1 MANVWVGTGKVTGQQ
16 QIDQTTWYAWTFP
29 AAVDGQEGIITIM
42 ATTNDPAAEPAIE
55 SDAKQLLQD
64 NPGKLEGIADND
76 GDTGDDGGDGTVAGN
91 DGGDDGG
98 DDGDSA

>member
-1 MANVWVGTGKVTGQQ
+1 MPSVWVGPGKVTGQE

-29 AAVDGQEGIITIM
+29 AEVDGQEGLITIM
-42 ATTNDPAAEPAIE
+42 DLSNDPAQEPAIQNTALE
-55 SDAKQLLQD
+55 ALQAD
-64 NPGKLEGIADND
+64 PGKLEGIADND
-76 GDTGDDGGDGTVAGN
+76 GDDGDGGTVAGN